1 MPFWF
6 LQPLQ
11 HFLPKNDRKVCRV
24 QHFLFFIKLKLQKKR
39 KIKQKT
45 QTAFSTQSPWYD
57 NEFQVKIMT
66 INAKRYVFKFFPRWK
81 YWKQV
86 CLSKVKHHPLDR
98 ILMKMYVR
106 KTPPPPWNTKQ
117 IEGFCLILGCFFV
130 HFIICAS
137 QITMVCWDQGVEQ
150 ESDTE
155 STQKNGPQES
165 NNFQLLLY

>member
-1 MPFWF
+1 MVW
-6 LQPLQ
+6 Q
-11 HFLPKNDRKVCRV
+11 RV
-24 QHFLFFIKLKLQKKR
+24 SSQNYDNKR
-39 KIKQKT
+39 KTLRFQV
-45 QTAFSTQSPWYD
+45 FSTMEILKTGLFEQGETPPIRQNFD
-57 NEFQVKIMT
+57 EN
-66 INAKRYVFKFFPRWK
+66 
-81 YWKQV
+81 V
-86 CLSKVKHHPLDR
+86 CSENP
-98 ILMKMYVR
+98 
-106 KTPPPPWNTKQ
+106 PPPPWNTKQ